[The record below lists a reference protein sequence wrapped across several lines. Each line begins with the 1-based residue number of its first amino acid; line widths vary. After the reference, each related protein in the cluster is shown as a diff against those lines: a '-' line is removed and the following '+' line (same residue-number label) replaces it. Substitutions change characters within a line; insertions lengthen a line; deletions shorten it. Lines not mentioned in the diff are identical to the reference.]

1 MNTINR
7 TTEKEDVKMNVK
19 IHYPTQVGILTR
31 RQNGR
36 DTE

>member
-1 MNTINR
+1 MTSLI
-7 TTEKEDVKMNVK
+7 DGMGGF
-19 IHYPTQVGILTR
+19 HYPTQVGILTR